1 MSEARKERKRREDEE
16 RKEKNLQGRSGVL
29 KEKKSLGD
37 SKTKTN
43 QIHMNVNFKNSSL
56 MFFLSSR
63 IV

>member
-1 MSEARKERKRREDEE
+1 MPKVRNERKRREDEE
-16 RKEKNLQGRSGVL
+16 RKEENLQGNSGVL

-43 QIHMNVNFKNSSL
+43 EILMNVNFKNSYL

-63 IV
+63 II